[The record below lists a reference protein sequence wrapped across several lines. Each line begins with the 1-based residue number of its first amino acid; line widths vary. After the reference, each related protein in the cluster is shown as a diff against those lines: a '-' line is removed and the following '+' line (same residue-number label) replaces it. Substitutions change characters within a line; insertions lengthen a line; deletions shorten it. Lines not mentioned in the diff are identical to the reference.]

1 MIAGFIPD
9 EASPGN
15 QLVKVCEC
23 VKTAF
28 TLWPTARGGGLILL
42 FGHTSG
48 LKPSQLLL
56 LENLPKRRNPPDQLF
71 GATLATLLVE
81 LARETGREI
90 GILVDRKGAIRQVI
104 VGTSENLPLP
114 TPDLPEGGLR
124 PGLRLLHAHPTHRP
138 LSPEDCTCLYSHRL
152 DAIASC
158 IRMHPEAPVQISWAH
173 LTDDP
178 TPSPRVYPYAPL
190 GRLELDFQAWIADRE
205 LTAVRPRGREVRHGE
220 RGMLVIVAPDRARLE
235 RRTAELEELAR
246 TAGVEVVEVHTQLRA
261 KYDPRTMIGR
271 GKLEDILLTLG
282 RHELDLL
289 ILDPALTPA
298 QARVISELTPV
309 RIVDRT
315 MLILDIFA
323 QRAQTREG
331 KLQVELAQLKYTL
344 PRLVGKN
351 SFMSRLMGGG
361 TGGRGPGET
370 KLEIDRRRV
379 RERIDRLDKQ
389 IDQIASQR
397 ALQRQKRKDT
407 RIPIVSIVGYTN
419 AGKSTLLHALTGADV
434 LMEDKL
440 FATLDPRTRRVRYP
454 DEEELIFTDT
464 VGFIEDLPP
473 DLVRAFRATLEELE
487 QADLLLHV
495 VDCADPG
502 NDFKRQQVEAILDE
516 MHLAHIPRF
525 TVYNKCDRL
534 PEMPESG
541 MRDLYVSAV
550 SPPTLVPLVDR
561 ILTFFKKKRSRPES
575 KRPRPGT
582 KRKRQAPAEVQE

>member
-1 MIAGFIPD
+1 MI
-9 EASPGN
+9 
-15 QLVKVCEC
+15 
-23 VKTAF
+23 
-28 TLWPTARGGGLILL
+28 
-42 FGHTSG
+42 FGHTAG
-48 LKPSQLLL
+48 LKPSQLHL
-56 LENLPKRRNPPDQLF
+56 LENLPKRRNPPEALF
-71 GATLATLLVE
+71 GATLAALLVE
-81 LARETGREI
+81 LARDTGREI
-90 GILVDRKGAIRQVI
+90 GLLVDRKGAIRQVI

-138 LSPEDCTCLYSHRL
+138 LSPEDCTCLFSHRL
-152 DAIASC
+152 DAVASC
-158 IRMHPEAPVQISWAH
+158 IRLHPDAPIQISWAY
-173 LTDDP
+173 LTHDP
-178 TPSPRVYPYAPL
+178 KPAPHVVSYGPL

-205 LTAVRPRGREVRHGE
+205 LVAVRPRGRSVKHAE

-246 TAGVEVVEVHTQLRA
+246 TAGVEVVEIQTQLRA

-271 GKLEDILLTLG
+271 GKLDEILLTLG

-289 ILDPALTPA
+289 ILDPSLSPT

-370 KLEIDRRRV
+370 KLEVDRRRA
-379 RERIDRLDKQ
+379 RERIDRLEKQ
-389 IDQIASQR
+389 IEQIASQR
-397 ALQRQKRKDT
+397 AVQRQKRKDR

-434 LMEDKL
+434 LIEDKL

-454 DEEELIFTDT
+454 DEEEIIFTDT

-487 QADLLLHV
+487 QADLLLHI

-502 NDFKRQQVEAILDE
+502 NEFKRQQVEAILDE
-516 MHLAHIPRF
+516 MKLAHIPRF
-525 TVYNKCDRL
+525 TVYNKSDRL
-534 PEMPESG
+534 PVAPAGGSRE
-541 MRDLYVSAV
+541 LYVSAV

-561 ILTFFKKKRSRPES
+561 VLTFFKKKRRAEAT
-575 KRPRPGT
+575 RPRAPRT
-582 KRKRQAPAEVQE
+582 RKAQVVEDDPLE